1 MIDWKLFHQQKDL
14 ILKNA
19 NDRTVPEHERDLYDG
34 ILNLMD
40 SIQDEQ
46 EPNTEESPR
55 FVKVF
60 VPHHYVVPADNEEAI
75 QYARESLYD
84 DLQQEELVASIEVL
98 DAPDA
103 TCNDVPDFITEFIQ
117 CMEDDKDPIEEEV
130 D

>member
-46 EPNTEESPR
+46 EP
-55 FVKVF
+55 
-60 VPHHYVVPADNEEAI
+60 
-75 QYARESLYD
+75 Q
-84 DLQQEELVASIEVL
+84 
-98 DAPDA
+98 
-103 TCNDVPDFITEFIQ
+103 
-117 CMEDDKDPIEEEV
+117 EEEV